1 MVSVAS
7 PFTQDKD
14 QYPKGSLQVLTW
26 FFFSAIKWIHLCRLD
41 RQEEKNRTRK
51 TIHGERSG
59 KKGTAKYPMA
69 KDVNKDAE
77 K

>member
-41 RQEEKNRTRK
+41 RQEEK
-51 TIHGERSG
+51 IGPERQYMVKDQE
-59 KKGTAKYPMA
+59 KKA
-69 KDVNKDAE
+69 
-77 K
+77 